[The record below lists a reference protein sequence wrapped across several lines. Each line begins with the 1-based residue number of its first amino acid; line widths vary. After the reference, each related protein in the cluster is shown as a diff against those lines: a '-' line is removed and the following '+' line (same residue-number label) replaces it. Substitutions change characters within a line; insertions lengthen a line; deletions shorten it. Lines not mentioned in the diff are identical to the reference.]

1 MLVRQDNLRF
11 KTSRMKNFIWVY
23 NETSNTVFA
32 NVSTVFDPLYLILSK
47 EVGQWICFVQERRI
61 PILKK
66 GVMIAWQCQSFWYFT
81 WYNLW
86 KLPKLRENEDYYRLK
101 DVFDIGLNLIAFLT
115 TLVKL
120 HRHPKWR

>member
-11 KTSRMKNFIWVY
+11 KTSRMKNFISVY

-32 NVSTVFDPLYLILSK
+32 NGSTVFDPLYLILSK

-81 WYNLW
+81 
-86 KLPKLRENEDYYRLK
+86 
-101 DVFDIGLNLIAFLT
+101 
-115 TLVKL
+115 
-120 HRHPKWR
+120 